1 MKNIFC
7 IKIQVS
13 FHDTK
18 YPISGKW
25 KEGYEEVKSGEREVK
40 SGKWKVKSGKGE
52 LGSGS

>member
-18 YPISGKW
+18 YPKSGKW
-25 KEGYEEVKSGEREVK
+25 KKGYEEVKSREREVK
-40 SGKWKVKSGKGE
+40 RGKWKVKSGKGE